1 MAQAA
6 RSLSPKQIQE
16 RTQLHRQAV
25 MLLARRSA
33 RKAIEARLKAQ
44 GVKVSFVPL
53 YEINALA
60 NDYLAE
66 HRAFFVAE
74 AKQAI
79 ASWPGFARWRL
90 PCANIKTNE
99 QSREQP
105 KSITSAVRNS
115 CSE

>member
-1 MAQAA
+1 MAQAT
-6 RSLSPKQIQE
+6 RSLSPKQVLERIQ
-16 RTQLHRQAV
+16 QHRQAV
-25 MLLARRSA
+25 MLLARKSA
-33 RKAIEARLKAQ
+33 RKAVEAKLKAQ
-44 GVKVSFVPL
+44 GVKVSLLPL
-53 YEINALA
+53 CEINALT

-79 ASWPGFARWRL
+79 AIWPGFARWRL
-90 PCANIKTNE
+90 PCADITSAA

-115 CSE
+115 CAK